1 MQRKKENS
9 LENFHAFYS
18 NQFGEDWPSIFEAL
32 KLPIQHCAVVNKFAA
47 LEDVRQKLF
56 STEAQLH
63 NLSLSYGKSEC
74 AKNQFQLDC
83 YFPNSENHMRFAK
96 QDKTKNGYFD
106 YYLLDA
112 SSILP
117 VLALDLHPH
126 STVLDMCAAPGGKS
140 VLISQFLSNQG
151 ALVSSEVSNTRR
163 ANLVKVSKQLSEL
176 ISHMMQTPC
185 SIEQETGTIQYGI
198 SVLDD

>member
-18 NQFGEDWPSIFEAL
+18 NQFGEDWPSVFEAL

-47 LEDVRQKLF
+47 LEDVRQKLS

-63 NLSLSYGKSEC
+63 NLSLFYSNSEC

-96 QDKTKNGYFD
+96 QDKTNNGYFD

-163 ANLVKVSKQLSEL
+163 ANLVKVSKL
-176 ISHMMQTPC
+176 ISA
-185 SIEQETGTIQYGI
+185 
-198 SVLDD
+198 D